1 MLKVLHLPKHLSHSV
16 SVVCV
21 SFLLDSKY
29 LDSVCMWVCALSCLT
44 LCNPMD
50 YSLSGSSVREIFQ
63 ARILEWVAISY
74 SRGSSQPT
82 SPALEGR
89 FFTTESPGKPTL
101 RAGKFKSFLHF

>member
-1 MLKVLHLPKHLSHSV
+1 MQKVLHPPKQVSHCV

-29 LDSVCMWVCALSCLT
+29 LESVCVWVCALSCLT

-50 YSLSGSSVREIFQ
+50 YSLPSSSVRGIFQ
-63 ARILEWVAISY
+63 ARILEGVAISY

-82 SPALEGR
+82 SPALEGG
-89 FFTTESPGKPTL
+89 FFTSEPPGKPTL
-101 RAGKFKSFLHF
+101 KAEKFKSFLHS